1 MQDMTSSKTLIVLL
15 AYKSNPEWLEI
26 TIQSVAGQTR
36 GDFRCVIEDS
46 TPETDPNSSLIS
58 SIGNSRRDDPR
69 FIYRHRRWEPHAD
82 VARKVNSAVFEFGG
96 DCDYVAIM
104 PDDDYLAPRFLEVQ
118 AGALDGNP
126 AAGFAQGGVHFF
138 GDRHG
143 FWLHDLRLDKQVVDQ
158 VGQNQFAGTCLMRMA
173 PFREFGGYDE
183 DSVPQGF
190 PMGLEDFTLFI
201 HFLRAGWRYT
211 AAPEVLLFCRQR
223 PDQHSRKLY
232 ESALFWPLV
241 QKLCKKQG
249 IELTFMEAGGIS
261 LKYQQVQRSLAP

>member
-36 GDFRCVIEDS
+36 GDFRCVIVDS

-58 SIGNSRRDDPR
+58 SVGNSRGADPR
-69 FIYRHRRWEPHAD
+69 FIYRHRTWEPHAD
-82 VARKVNSAVFEFGG
+82 VARKVNSTVLEFGG

-158 VGQNQFAGTCLMRMA
+158 VGQNQFAGTCLMRMV

-211 AAPEVLLFCRQR
+211 AAPEILLFCRQR

-241 QKLCKKQG
+241 QKLCHKQG
-249 IELTFMEAGGIS
+249 IELTFMDAGGIS